1 MGATGMEIIM
11 EGVGEVV
18 VAVMGLTIFRRMSD
32 ISLRVSLLENA

>member
-18 VAVMGLTIFRRMSD
+18 VAVMGSTIFRRMSD